1 MAVLD
6 QFRVKV
12 DSDDVYNTN
21 GTIKSLREIHTHNG
35 ILFPQ
40 NGLSNYV
47 HPVLSKMGTKPNAFK
62 HITSIETERFV
73 NTAEGINFV
82 FDALSDARNPM
93 LSGKL
98 KVNDLMAKIRRA

>member
-12 DSDDVYNTN
+12 DSNDVYNTN
-21 GTIKSLREIHTHNG
+21 GTIKSLREIHTHYG

-47 HPVLSKMGTKPNAFK
+47 HPVLNKMG
-62 HITSIETERFV
+62 S
-73 NTAEGINFV
+73 
-82 FDALSDARNPM
+82 NPEKVEK
-93 LSGKL
+93 SKIQKIL
-98 KVNDLMAKIRRA
+98 KIK